1 MTRVRATVPAAL
13 AVACMFLAGSQVAA
27 QTARGAAVQPL
38 PPDTTHAGATK
49 ARPDTI
55 TRVYSIPQIEVNAS
69 ILTSAGPR
77 IGSGMPARTSV
88 LERDQIEAWEPRV
101 LPDVLATQPGVSVY
115 DDLGTPFMV
124 NISTRGFTVG
134 PTIGLPPGISVFLDG
149 VRQNEADAQEVNFAL
164 LPMEHIKRVEL
175 LSGTASLQGPNSL
188 GGAINLITDRG
199 EGPTHGEIEATGG
212 TYGTYSGQATVSAF
226 KNGWDYYL
234 SGDYARED
242 GWRQDTGGRNYSTFF
257 NLGRTGDTRG
267 IRLQAF
273 ANGSRVREAGSLPES
288 LFDLDPRIDFTPGD
302 WNVLAAQQVSI
313 SGYEPVGAGR
323 GAFTTYVRRYAGDGF
338 NVNQAPD
345 NSVLASTRNWTFGT
359 SLDWR
364 WNHPLRRGSLD
375 VRLGADGSAD
385 AVRVRLFSVPA
396 DQLLH
401 TGQPPSASD
410 SLTTDVK
417 SPSYDLAGYS
427 LADLR
432 LGRATFSAGAR
443 YDLVGVPF
451 HNLLDPSGDQ
461 IHLYH
466 RISPRAG
473 VNLDFGRLSTY
484 ASIGQSFR
492 APAILEL
499 GCADPQASCP
509 LPFALGDDPA
519 LRPVRATTYETG
531 ARWLYHGLRL
541 DGSVYLSDVR
551 DEIFFVSSPTSIVSG
566 YFVNLDRTRRAGAEL
581 SAQGMLGE
589 QLSWYAN
596 YSYTRATFESPVTI
610 FSARSDS
617 SFAGSPLFGDNQVH
631 PGDRL
636 PLVPDHQLKAGFLAR
651 IGPRLSTGLDGRYIG
666 RQWLRGDEANQTRP
680 LAAYGV
686 LDGRVGYKL
695 GDWEISAIAGNLL
708 DSTKPI
714 FGTFNQNRRTG
725 ELERFLTPM
734 NARTFKIVLRRQ
746 LGGGGYQDA
755 D

>member
-1 MTRVRATVPAAL
+1 MGIVVFLSLAGRPAA
-13 AVACMFLAGSQVAA
+13 AQMPRPAGE
-27 QTARGAAVQPL
+27 QPV
-38 PPDTTHAGATK
+38 PPDS
-49 ARPDTI
+49 ARPDGARARPDS
-55 TRVYSIPQIEVNAS
+55 TRVYKLPQIEVNAS

-77 IGSGMPARTSV
+77 TGSGMPARTSV
-88 LERDQIEAWEPRV
+88 LDRDRIEAWEPRV

-124 NISTRGFTVG
+124 NLSTRGFTAG

-175 LSGTASLQGPNSL
+175 LSGTASLLGPNSL
-188 GGAINLITDRG
+188 GGAINLVTDRG
-199 EGPTHGEIEATGG
+199 EGPTHGEIEATAG

-226 KNGWDYYL
+226 KHGWDYYL

-288 LFDLDPRIDFTPGD
+288 LFDVDPRIDFTPGD
-302 WNVLAAQQVSI
+302 WNVLAAQQVSV
-313 SGYEPVGAGR
+313 SGYQPVGAGR
-323 GAFTTYVRRYAGDGF
+323 GSFTTYLRRYAGDGF

-359 SLDWR
+359 TVDWR
-364 WNHPLRRGSLD
+364 YSHPLHAALLD
-375 VRLGADGSAD
+375 LRLGADGAAD
-385 AVRVRLFSVPA
+385 AVRVRLFSVPP
-396 DQLLH
+396 DIPLR
-401 TGQPPSASD
+401 TGQSPSASD
-410 SLTTDVK
+410 SVTTDVH
-417 SPSYDLAGYS
+417 SPSFDVAGYS
-427 LADLR
+427 LADLH
-432 LGRATFSAGAR
+432 LGRATVSAGAR

-451 HNLLDPSGDQ
+451 RDLLSPDQ
-461 IHLYH
+461 NQTHVYH

-473 VNLDFGRLSTY
+473 VNLAFGAFSTY
-484 ASIGQSFR
+484 ASVGQSFR

-499 GCADPQASCP
+499 GCADPDAACP

-531 ARWLYHGLRL
+531 ARWLHHGLRL

-566 YFVNLDRTRRAGAEL
+566 YFVNLDRTRRSGAEL
-581 SAQGMLGE
+581 SAQGALGE
-589 QLSWYAN
+589 HVTWYAN
-596 YSYTRATFESPVTI
+596 YAYTRATFESPVDI

-617 SFAGSPLFGDNQVH
+617 AFAGSPLAGDNQVRA
-631 PGDRL
+631 GDRL

-651 IGPRLSTGLDGRYIG
+651 VGPSLSAGFDGRYIG
-666 RQWLRGDEANQTRP
+666 HQWFRGDEANQTRP
-680 LAAYGV
+680 LGAYGV
-686 LDGRVGYKL
+686 LDGRIGYRL
-695 GDWEISAIAGNLL
+695 EGWDVSAITDNLL
-708 DSTKPI
+708 DSRRAI
-714 FGTFNQNRRTG
+714 FGTFNENRRTG
-725 ELERFLTPM
+725 DLERFLTPM
-734 NARTFKIVLRRQ
+734 TARTFKIVLRRQ
-746 LGGGGYQDA
+746 VGGGTYSDP